1 MKKVLAVILAAAM
14 LLAGSGSC
22 AEIAPAEAGQWA
34 LLSEAYR
41 YTFPLVLMDLTMKS
55 ATNTETADLAGHA
68 PVNQL
73 INSQNLANADT
84 RMVVTPN
91 VDTVYTQAWLDLS
104 AEPMIFVLPQTDR
117 FCMTQVLDAWTN
129 TPATLK
135 SGSYLLALTGY
146 TGAVPKGVTLVE
158 IPTSMAWLITRTLI
172 NDEADMKNVRKI
184 QNGMRLLPLSCYES
198 SKEYVPPKGE
208 YKEENNVVP
217 VNAILSMTPQQYFS
231 SANALMASNPS
242 PDADAAALKRF
253 AALNIGPGLTFDAS
267 VLQGDVRANW
277 KQMLGEMKGIVV
289 AAGAQYQIKLG
300 DWSYFGDPIAR
311 FGTAYDYRAM
321 IALGGL
327 GANPTDVAIYAKTG
341 VDASRKTLNGQ
352 NHYVLHFETL
362 PPIQEGGFWSVT
374 AYGGDDFLIANELN
388 RYCINDRSAFVLNG
402 DGSLDI
408 LLSAAAPEKQSN
420 WLPVGTDDFHLFLRI
435 YLPDTGAVKESWTA
449 PVVTQMP
456 E

>member
-1 MKKVLAVILAAAM
+1 MKKVLAIILASV
-14 LLAGSGSC
+14 LLTSSSSC
-22 AEIAPAEAGQWA
+22 AKKAPTEAEQWE

-73 INSQNLANADT
+73 IHSQNLANAET
-84 RMVVTPN
+84 KMVVTPN

-104 AEPMIFVLPQTDR
+104 EEPMIFILPETDR

-146 TGAVPKGVTLVE
+146 TGAVPEGVTLVE

-172 NDEADMKNVRKI
+172 NDEADMENVRKI

-198 SKEYVPPKGE
+198 GAEYVPPKGE
-208 YKEENNVVP
+208 YKEENNIVP

-231 SANALMASNPS
+231 AANALMASNAS
-242 PDADAAALKRF
+242 PDADADALARF
-253 AALNIGPGLTFDAS
+253 AELNIGPGLTFDAT
-267 VLQGDVRANW
+267 VLQGDIQTNW
-277 KQMLGEMKGIVV
+277 KQMLGEMKKIVV
-289 AAGAQYQIKLG
+289 AAGAEYQKKLG

-327 GANPTDVAIYAKTG
+327 GANPTDVAIYAKTS
-341 VDASRKTLNGQ
+341 VDVNQETLNGQ
-352 NHYVLHFETL
+352 NNYVLHFETF

-374 AYGGDDFLIANELN
+374 AYGSDDFLIANELN
-388 RYCINDRSAFVLNG
+388 RYCINDRSAFVLNE

-408 LLSAAAPEKQSN
+408 QLSATAPEQQSN
-420 WLPVGTDDFHLFLRI
+420 WLPIGTGDFHLFLRI
-435 YLPDTGAVKESWTA
+435 YLPDTEAINENWTA
-449 PVVTQMP
+449 PSVTVVP
-456 E
+456 N

>member
-1 MKKVLAVILAAAM
+1 MKKVPAIIIAAM
-14 LLAGSGSC
+14 LLVLLSSC
-22 AEIAPAEAGQWA
+22 EKKNSTEAEQWE

-55 ATNTETADLAGHA
+55 ATNTETADSAGHA

-73 INSQNLANADT
+73 IHSQNLANADY

-104 AEPMIFVLPQTDR
+104 AGPMIFVLPETDR

-129 TPATLK
+129 TPVTLK

-146 TGAVPKGVTLVE
+146 KGAVPEGVALVE
-158 IPTSMAWLITRTLI
+158 IPTSMVWLITRTLI
-172 NDEADMKNVRKI
+172 NDEADMENVRKI
-184 QNGMRLLPLSCYES
+184 QNGMRLLPLGCYES
-198 SKEYVPPKGE
+198 GEEYVPPKGE
-208 YKEENNVVP
+208 YKEENNAVP
-217 VNAILSMTPQQYFS
+217 IETILSMTPQQYFS
-231 SANALMASNPS
+231 VSNALMASNPS
-242 PDADAAALKRF
+242 PDADADALARF
-253 AALNIGPGLTFDAS
+253 AALNIGPGLIFDAT
-267 VLQGDVRANW
+267 VLQGDIKTNW
-277 KQMLGEMKGIVV
+277 KQMLGKMKEIVV
-289 AAGAQYQIKLG
+289 AAGAEYQIKLG

-341 VDASRKTLNGQ
+341 VDVNRKALNGQ
-352 NHYVLHFETL
+352 NNYVLHFETL

-374 AYGGDDFLIANELN
+374 AYGSDDFLIANKLN
-388 RYCINDRSAFVLNG
+388 RYCINDRSAFVLNE

-408 LLSAAAPEKQSN
+408 RLSATAPEEQSN

-435 YLPDTGAVKESWTA
+435 YLPDTEAVNKSWTA
-449 PVVTQMP
+449 PSVTMMLK
-456 E
+456 

>member
-1 MKKVLAVILAAAM
+1 MKKILAIIIAAAM
-14 LLAGSGSC
+14 LVSVSAC
-22 AEIAPAEAGQWA
+22 AKKAPTETEQWE

-55 ATNTETADLAGHA
+55 ATNTVTADSAGHA

-73 INSQNLANADT
+73 IHSQNLANADT
-84 RMVVTPN
+84 KMVVTPN

-104 AEPMIFVLPQTDR
+104 AGPMIFVLPETDR

-146 TGAVPKGVTLVE
+146 TGTVPEGVKLVE

-172 NDEADMKNVRKI
+172 NNEADMGNVRKI

-198 SKEYVPPKGE
+198 KEEYVPPKGE
-208 YKEENNVVP
+208 YKEENNVIP

-231 SANALMASNPS
+231 AANALMASNPS
-242 PDADAAALKRF
+242 PDADADTLARF

-267 VLQGDVRANW
+267 VLQGDIQTNW
-277 KQMLGEMKGIVV
+277 KQMLGDMKGIVV
-289 AAGAQYQIKLG
+289 AAGARYQIKLG
-300 DWSYFGDPIAR
+300 DWSYYGDPIAR

-341 VDASRKTLNGQ
+341 MDVNQKALNGK
-352 NHYVLHFETL
+352 NNYVLHFDTL

-374 AYGGDDFLIANELN
+374 AYGSDDFLIANELN
-388 RYCINDRSAFVLNG
+388 RYCINDRSSFVLNE

-408 LLSAAAPEKQSN
+408 QLSATAPEKQSN

-435 YLPDTGAVKESWTA
+435 YLPDNEAVKESWTA
-449 PVVTQMP
+449 PSVTMVLK
-456 E
+456 

>member
-1 MKKVLAVILAAAM
+1 MKKVFAIIITAA
-14 LLAGSGSC
+14 LLVCSSSC
-22 AEIAPAEAGQWA
+22 AKKDPTEAEQWE

-41 YTFPLVLMDLTMKS
+41 YTFPLVLMDMTMKS

-73 INSQNLANADT
+73 IHSRNLANADT
-84 RMVVTPN
+84 KMVVTPN

-104 AEPMIFVLPQTDR
+104 AEPMIFVLPETDR

-135 SGSYLLALTGY
+135 SGSYLLALAGY
-146 TGAVPKGVTLVE
+146 TGAVPEGVTLVE
-158 IPTSMAWLITRTLI
+158 IPTSMAWLITRILI
-172 NDEADMKNVRKI
+172 NDEADMENVRKI
-184 QNGMRLLPLSCYES
+184 QNGTRLLPLSCYES
-198 SKEYVPPKGE
+198 GEEYVPPKGE
-208 YKEENNVVP
+208 YKEEYNSVP
-217 VNAILSMTPQQYFS
+217 LNSVLSMTPKQYFS
-231 SANALMASNPS
+231 AANALMASNPS
-242 PDADAAALKRF
+242 PDADADALARF

-267 VLQGDVRANW
+267 VPQGDVQTNW
-277 KQMLGEMKGIVV
+277 TRMLEEMKEIVV
-289 AAGAQYQIKLG
+289 AAGAEYQIKLG

-341 VDASRKTLNGQ
+341 VDVNQKALNGQ
-352 NHYVLHFETL
+352 KQYVLRFETL

-374 AYGGDDFLIANELN
+374 AYGSDDFLIANELN
-388 RYCINDRSAFVLNG
+388 RYCVNDRSAFVLNE

-408 LLSAAAPEKQSN
+408 LLSAVAPEEQSN
-420 WLPVGTDDFHLFLRI
+420 WLPVGTGEFHLFLRV
-435 YLPDTGAVKESWTA
+435 YLPDTEAVKESWTA
-449 PVVTQMP
+449 PTVT
-456 E
+456 EALK